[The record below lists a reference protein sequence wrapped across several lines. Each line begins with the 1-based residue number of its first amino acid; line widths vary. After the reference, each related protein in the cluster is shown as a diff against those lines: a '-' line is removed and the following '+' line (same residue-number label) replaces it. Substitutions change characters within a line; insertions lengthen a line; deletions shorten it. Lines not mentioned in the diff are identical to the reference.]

1 MKNKLL
7 PLTKE
12 IFIENLFRWDTMA
25 NSRPQQSNENGDLNF
40 VDSLWKTANKLR
52 GSVESAE
59 YKHIVL
65 GLIFL
70 KYISDSFVERQSYLD
85 RAVKD
90 PGNLDYYGITDVV
103 EDKDEYLSENIFWV
117 PREARWSYLMA
128 NATNPNLGKL
138 IDNAMVAIEKENPK
152 RFRGVLPKIYARSNL
167 DYLTL
172 GEIINLF
179 SRIGFGTE
187 DAVSKDILGRVYEY
201 FIGRF
206 AQQEGKGGGEFYTP
220 RCIVKL
226 LVEMLEPFRGR
237 IFDPACGSGGMFVQ
251 SLKFIQAHGGRSG
264 DVSIF
269 GQESIDTTWRIC
281 KMNLAIR
288 GIEGNIQLGNS
299 YWDDK
304 FKDLRADY
312 ILANPPFNVSEW
324 GVDRVQGDVRLKY
337 GTPPNSNANYMWIQ
351 HFIYHLA
358 PNGIAGFVLANGS
371 MSVGGIEGEIRKKII
386 EDDLVDCMIAL
397 PVQLFYTTG
406 IPACLWFIAKNKA
419 QKGYRARKGETL
431 FIDARKI
438 FRKVD
443 RTHNEFTDEHIK
455 KIADIY
461 HAYRGEAR
469 LPEYKNIPGF
479 CKVATIEDIK
489 KNGYVLTPGRYV
501 GTEEMEGDGE
511 PFEEKMERLSTQ
523 LAEQFEKSEEL
534 KKQIKANLEELG
546 YGF

>member
-1 MKNKLL
+1 
-7 PLTKE
+7 
-12 IFIENLFRWDTMA
+12 MA
-25 NSRPQQSNENGDLNF
+25 NRRPQQSNGNGDLNF
-40 VDSLWKTANKLR
+40 AESLWKAADKLR

-70 KYISDSFVERQSYLD
+70 KYISDAFVERQLYLE
-85 RAVKD
+85 RATHD
-90 PGNLDYYGITDVV
+90 PGNLDYYGISDVT

-117 PREARWSYLMA
+117 PKEARWSYLMA
-128 NATNPNLGKL
+128 NATNQNLAKL
-138 IDNAMVAIEKENPK
+138 IDTAMEAIEKENPK
-152 RFRGVLPKIYARSNL
+152 QFRGVLPKIYARSNI

-179 SRIGFGTE
+179 STIGFGTK
-187 DAVSKDILGRVYEY
+187 DAISKDVLGRVYEY

-226 LVEMLEPFRGR
+226 LVEMLEPYQGR

-251 SLKFIQAHGGRSG
+251 SMKFIQAHGGKRG
-264 DVSIF
+264 DISIF
-269 GQESIDTTWRIC
+269 GQESVDTTWRIC

-288 GIEGNIQLGNS
+288 SIEGNIQLGNS

-304 FKDLRADY
+304 FKDLRADFV
-312 ILANPPFNVSEW
+312 ITNPPFNAKEW
-324 GVDRVQGDVRLKY
+324 GVNRVQGDVRLKY
-337 GTPPNSNANYMWIQ
+337 GTPPNSSANYLWIQ

-358 PNGIAGFVLANGS
+358 PNGFAGFVMANGS

-386 EDDLVDCMIAL
+386 EDDLVDCVIAM

-406 IPACLWFIAKNKA
+406 IPACLWFVTKNKA
-419 QKGYRARKGETL
+419 QKGHRNRMGETL
-431 FIDARKI
+431 FIDSRKL

-443 RTHNEFTDEHIK
+443 RTHNELTDVQIK
-455 KIADIY
+455 QITDIY
-461 HAYRGEAR
+461 HAYRGEADM
-469 LPEYKNIPGF
+469 PEYKDIQGF
-479 CKVATIEDIK
+479 CKVASLEEIK
-489 KNGYVLTPGRYV
+489 KHGYVLTPGRYV
-501 GTEEMEGDGE
+501 GTEEVEDDGE
-511 PFEEKMERLSTQ
+511 PFDEKMVRLTAE
-523 LAEQFEKSEEL
+523 LAEQFERGNEL
-534 KKQIKANLEELG
+534 KMQVKANLEALG